1 MKHLNTIT
9 TLMICLLMSAG
20 GQAYGSVWKTG
31 DVRGFLGIQSE
42 TLSKEKARVL
52 GFDNI
57 YGNYVTRVLGNTA
70 AEKAGLTPFD
80 YVYGVNDE
88 RTSASRDIADLLR
101 AHKPGEEVT
110 VHFVRNG
117 TKQRVQLTLGKE
129 SDAQY
134 REYKEEGRPFLGI
147 NRHPD
152 NEEDEIGVK
161 VYVIGESTA
170 EQMGLKDGDVITA
183 LNGYPM
189 VDWSDI
195 STAIANMEIGQNIR
209 VGFEREGRE
218 MELSSAIQ
226 SRSET
231 RSYSSNWTQRES
243 AFFGI
248 YSSDVSKEKAK
259 KLGFDNPYGS
269 YVTSV
274 IGNTAA
280 EKAGIQPF
288 DYIYGIDEYRTG
300 EDQNLS
306 AILRKYEPND
316 EAEIHLI
323 RKRQKKTISVA
334 LGRRSDAR
342 SKERSDCEDPFLGVS
357 QISNSSSEGVAVS
370 IVEKSTAEAIGM
382 PKGAV
387 ITKINGYTIIDFTDI
402 GTAVDNMN
410 IGETITVEYLE
421 DGRSKTAS
429 GSIKSY
435 CETKT
440 KTNKLFN
447 WDWNFDFDR
456 DQEGE
461 RSYRERE
468 QSRRDIS
475 GMRVEVGAIPA
486 SEARD
491 LQTRYDL
498 DLPATNNLQV
508 EQLQFSPDSDRGL
521 FELTFN
527 LRQRGE
533 TTVKIYNK
541 SGRQIYEY
549 DLGSF
554 AGEFSDEVDLSQNGP
569 GNYYLLIRQSGDTF
583 SRKITLK

>member
-20 GQAYGSVWKTG
+20 GRAYGSVWKTG

-70 AEKAGLTPFD
+70 AEKAGLAPFD

-88 RTSASRDIADLLR
+88 RTSANRDIADLLR
-101 AHKPGEEVT
+101 AHKPDEEVT

-161 VYVIGESTA
+161 VYVIDESTA

-226 SRSET
+226 SRSEN

-323 RKRQKKTISVA
+323 RKGQKKTISVA

-421 DGRSKTAS
+421 DGRSKTVS

-475 GMRVEVGAIPA
+475 GMRVEVGAISA

-508 EQLQFSPDSDRGL
+508 EQLRFSPDSDRGL

-554 AGEFSDEVDLSQNGP
+554 VGEFSDEVDLSQNGP